1 MGQEK
6 IGRPGG
12 SDSRGITTSDRE
24 EEGFINKLL
33 SCRNLIILV
42 GIRLKQ
48 KVEDR
53 VPAVFR
59 LSNTFLA
66 ACLDLMDPLCALL
79 AAR

>member
-1 MGQEK
+1 MGREI

-12 SDSRGITTSDRE
+12 SVSRDVTASHQE

-33 SCRNLIILV
+33 SCRDLIILI

-48 KVEDR
+48 KVENR
-53 VPAVFR
+53 VSAVIGLR
-59 LSNTFLA
+59 NTFLA
-66 ACLDLMDPLCALL
+66 ASLDVMDPLCALL